1 LQLICCP
8 LINDGLWNIFHK
20 LSTTIYNCFRIFFIH
35 RDNRDQINRKKD
47 KKETMKIL
55 VINSGSSS
63 IKFQLLEMTDESV
76 LATGLVERIGEVEG
90 LIKCT
95 FRPGTERELV
105 VKKTEVVS
113 DHKIGMRLVVD
124 LLSDSQRG
132 VIADHTDI
140 DAIGHRV
147 VHGGEDFHRPTVIS
161 EQVLVAIEKNVPLA
175 PLHNPANLDGIRV
188 AQELFPGVP
197 QVAIFDTAFHQT
209 IPPHAY
215 HYAIPY
221 ELYEQHRV
229 RRYGFHGT
237 SHKYVASECARLMG
251 RSLAELNLISI
262 HLGNGCSMT
271 AIKNG
276 ESVDTT
282 LGLTPLEGLVMGT
295 RSGDVDPAIHAFL
308 ARNCNMDIAS
318 IDQMLNKESGL
329 KGLCGMNDMRD
340 IHNAIADG
348 NVRAKL
354 ALDVQTYRNKKYVG
368 AYMAVLGRVDAII
381 FTAGIGE
388 NDEIVRE
395 KTLQGLESFGVVMN
409 LGANSQR
416 IKEPTLLSAE
426 KSQVQIWGIP
436 TNEELAIAREAK
448 AVLGR

>member
-1 LQLICCP
+1 M
-8 LINDGLWNIFHK
+8 
-20 LSTTIYNCFRIFFIH
+20 
-35 RDNRDQINRKKD
+35 
-47 KKETMKIL
+47 MKIL

-63 IKFQLLEMTDESV
+63 IKFQLLEMADESV
-76 LATGLVERIGEVEG
+76 LASGLVERIGETEG

-95 FRPGTERELV
+95 MRPGRKDELV
-105 VKKTEVVS
+105 VKNATVVA
-113 DHKIGMRLVVD
+113 DHKSGMRMVVD
-124 LLSDSQRG
+124 LLSDARQG
-132 VIADHTDI
+132 VISNSGDI

-147 VHGGEDFHRPTVIS
+147 VHGGEDFHKPTVITGD
-161 EQVLVAIEKNVPLA
+161 VLAAIERNIPLA

-188 AQELFPGVP
+188 AQELFAGVP

-215 HYAIPY
+215 LYAIPY
-221 ELYEQHRV
+221 ALYEQQRV

-237 SHKYVASECARLMG
+237 SHKFVASECARLMG
-251 RSLAELNLISI
+251 KPLEELNMISI

-271 AIKNG
+271 AIQNG
-276 ESVDTT
+276 QSIDTT

-295 RSGDVDPAIHAFL
+295 RSGDIDPAIHAFL
-308 ARNCNMDIAS
+308 VRNCSMDIEG
-318 IDQMLNKESGL
+318 IDAMLNKDSGL

-340 IHNAIADG
+340 IHEAIAKG
-348 NVRAKL
+348 NKLAKL

-395 KTLQGLESFGVVMN
+395 MTLRGLESFGVVMDPA
-409 LGANSQR
+409 ANNQR
-416 IKEPTLLSAE
+416 VKAPTLLSKAE
-426 KSQVQIWGIP
+426 SRVQIWGIP

-448 AVLGR
+448 AVLNS